1 MYRSNEYKDIL
12 VKQIIKRLNP
22 LYILTLNTCS
32 SMSIS
37 SLNSHLS
44 LLSAIVNKDKLKLG
58 NKWYRKKTDRVYLFS
73 FNEISKGGHSHSN
86 VFLDCPP
93 QYQIEDVIE
102 KIYDSWIYQGKFK
115 HYINTPNKSNGEF
128 TEKKH
133 KRLKFK
139 CDVGKYNYGK
149 LTDFVGYQVKHYYDD
164 ISMGLQNQYSKN
176 SNHLFNIW

>member
-1 MYRSNEYKDIL
+1 MYRLNEYKDIL

-102 KIYDSWIYQGKFK
+102 KILMSLEEGGFIKTTEDE
-115 HYINTPNKSNGEF
+115 NGD
-128 TEKKH
+128 TELIK
-133 KRLKFK
+133 
-139 CDVGKYNYGK
+139 V
-149 LTDFVGYQVKHYYDD
+149 V
-164 ISMGLQNQYSKN
+164 
-176 SNHLFNIW
+176 